1 MDPAGFFSLA
11 VHTFDFV
18 GVIAIIGGGC
28 TAAVLAVIAFVRRDP
43 TRALRVFRD
52 MMGGAIL
59 LGLEIFVAGDLM
71 KTITQPPT
79 FESVLILG
87 IIVLIR
93 TVLSFTIQIEIE
105 GTLPWRK
112 ALLTSGAGVMKDSIR
127 PR

>member
-28 TAAVLAVIAFVRRDP
+28 TAAVLAVIALVRRDP

-52 MMGGAIL
+52 VMGGAIL
-59 LGLEIFVAGDLM
+59 LGLEIFVAGDLI
-71 KTITQPPT
+71 KTITQTPT

-87 IIVLIR
+87 VIVLIR

-112 ALLTSGAGVMKDSIR
+112 ALLTSGAQTIARSVRAK
-127 PR
+127 